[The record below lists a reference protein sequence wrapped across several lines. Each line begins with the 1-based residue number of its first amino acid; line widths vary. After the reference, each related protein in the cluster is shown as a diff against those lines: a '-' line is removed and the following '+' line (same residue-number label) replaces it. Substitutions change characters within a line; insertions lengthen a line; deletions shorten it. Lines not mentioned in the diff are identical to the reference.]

1 MPRKLAAGNWKMNGS
16 TAALAEL
23 TALEQAMATDAPDVV
38 ICPPF
43 PYLTLATGTAT
54 KSVAIGA
61 QDCHPATSGAHTGD
75 VSADMLADLGIGH
88 VIVGHSERRTDHDES
103 DATIAAKTKAAW
115 SAGLIAILCI
125 GESAAERDAGQ
136 TLDVI
141 TRQLAN
147 SVPDGATPDTLV
159 IAYEPI
165 WAIGT
170 GAVATIDQIAEV
182 HAAIRAQMAQRFGDT
197 GADIALL
204 YGGSVKAGNAA
215 DIFAVKDVDGALVG
229 GASLKASDFAPIVD
243 ALKHS

>member
-1 MPRKLAAGNWKMNGS
+1 
-16 TAALAEL
+16 
-23 TALEQAMATDAPDVV
+23 
-38 ICPPF
+38 
-43 PYLTLATGTAT
+43 
-54 KSVAIGA
+54 
-61 QDCHPATSGAHTGD
+61 
-75 VSADMLADLGIGH
+75 IGH

-115 SAGLIAILCI
+115 SAGLVAILCI
-125 GESAAERDAGQ
+125 GESATERDAGQ

-215 DIFAVKDVDGALVG
+215 VIFAVKDVDGALVG

>member
-23 TALEQAMATDAPDVV
+23 TALGQAIAADAPDVV

-43 PYLTLATGTAT
+43 PYLPLANDIAP
-54 KSVAIGA
+54 KPVAIGA
-61 QDCHPATSGAHTGD
+61 QDCHPNPSGAHTGD

-88 VIVGHSERRTDHDES
+88 VIVGHSERRTDHNES

-115 SAGLIAILCI
+115 SAGLVAILCI

-182 HAAIRAQMAQRFGDT
+182 HAAIRAQMAQRFGEQ

-243 ALKHS
+243 ALKLS